1 MSEHMAVQS
10 QNEKVPPASC
20 RQACGL
26 RIRHRGRLPHW
37 EIGGGTYFVTFR
49 LADSIPRRVADSY
62 RFERNNIIKTAE
74 QLKRPLTDNELE
86 RLRKLYS
93 KKIENYLDKGIGK
106 CYLRQHSI
114 AQLTQDALEYLDNNR
129 YRLYSWCIMPNHV
142 HVVFQPFE
150 GHSLDKTLHSWKSYT
165 STLANK
171 LLNRS
176 GAFWQREYYDHII
189 RNEKQ
194 FHRIIE
200 YVLEN
205 PQKAG
210 LKDWPWVK
218 LYGD

>member
-1 MSEHMAVQS
+1 
-10 QNEKVPPASC
+10 
-20 RQACGL
+20 
-26 RIRHRGRLPHW
+26 
-37 EIGGGTYFVTFR
+37 
-49 LADSIPRRVADSY
+49 
-62 RFERNNIIKTAE
+62 
-74 QLKRPLTDNELE
+74 
-86 RLRKLYS
+86 
-93 KKIENYLDKGIGK
+93 
-106 CYLRQHSI
+106 
-114 AQLTQDALEYLDNNR
+114 
-129 YRLYSWCIMPNHV
+129 MPNHV